1 MSSEDEEDGPM
12 STETYQ
18 RLNENWELRQVPNR
32 TYELKVGVK
41 SKFNSRDLVWNRI
54 KTENYCRI

>member
-18 RLNENWELRQVPNR
+18 RLNENWELRHIPNR
-32 TYELKVGVK
+32 TQGQQA
-41 SKFNSRDLVWNRI
+41 S
-54 KTENYCRI
+54 

>member
-18 RLNENWELRQVPNR
+18 RLNENWELRYVPNQ
-32 TYELKVGVK
+32 TQESKVSVGNNLVK
-41 SKFNSRDLVWNRI
+41 LWAGL
-54 KTENYCRI
+54 E